1 MPDFG
6 SNLQHTP
13 LNPLWYWRACGL
25 LAFGDRVGTH
35 RISNDG
41 VGHAPTTLAGR
52 SGGLDR
58 TNCSAENG
66 ARREVSW
73 CMNAMQAHRVG
84 LAGGDRQASRL
95 AKDSN
100 AFQWDLHSVLLLRH
114 ERATAPESKGTH
126 RVRLAKSS
134 F

>member
-6 SNLQHTP
+6 SYLRHTP
-13 LNPLWYWRACGL
+13 LYPLLFWRACGL

-58 TNCSAENG
+58 TNCSAEYG
-66 ARREVSW
+66 ASTRARYRW

-95 AKDSN
+95 AKDGN

-114 ERATAPESKGTH
+114 ERATAPEPEGTR
-126 RVRLAKSS
+126 RVR